1 MKKYGALIA
10 FGLAVVF
17 GLLAVWLTQEWLT
30 GKGTGQ
36 TAVVERTVDTTPVV
50 IAATDIPLGTRLTSD
65 YLVVNDWPSKSAP
78 KGAFSSLEEI
88 EGRVV
93 VSRLGAGTPVLKAEL
108 AEPGSGA
115 GLVALIDQGNRAMA
129 IRVDEVTGV
138 GGFILPNSIVDVI
151 SVRANSK
158 KKSAKTI
165 LQKIRVLAIAQAT
178 EKEEGKPEVVRTVTL
193 QVKPPEAERL
203 ALEMHQGSLH
213 LVLRNPL
220 DGAIKTAPKV
230 AKARPVKTLKSKVS
244 RQKTIPYNVE
254 VIRGSDR
261 DSVKFKDP
269 ESEDRY

>member
-10 FGLAVVF
+10 LGLAVVF
-17 GLLAVWLTQEWLT
+17 GLLAVWLTREWLID
-30 GKGTGQ
+30 KQ
-36 TAVVERTVDTTPVV
+36 ESQVAVVSQQIKTTPVV
-50 IAATDIPLGTRLTSD
+50 IAATDIPLGTRLSAEN
-65 YLVVNDWPSKSAP
+65 LVMSEWPAKSAP
-78 KGAFSSLEEI
+78 KSAFASIEEV

-93 VSRLGAGTPVLKAEL
+93 VSRMGAGTPVLKAEL

-115 GLVALIDQGNRAMA
+115 GLVALIEPGNRAMA

-138 GGFILPNSIVDVI
+138 GGFILPNSVVDVI
-151 SVRANSK
+151 SVDAKSQRK
-158 KKSAKTI
+158 KAKTI

-178 EKEEGKPEVVRTVTL
+178 ETEEGKPEIVRTVTV

-203 ALEMHQGSLH
+203 ALEMHKGILY

-220 DGAIKTAPKV
+220 DGETPKV
-230 AKARPVKTLKSKVS
+230 AKSKPVKTLRSKVS
-244 RQKTIPYNVE
+244 KKKTVPYDVE
-254 VIRGSDR
+254 VIRGSER